1 MKAAREQLGSD
12 IGSAGLFCAVKGTG
26 CCRQAAWR
34 LENQVAPAAVTYKV
48 DGVLVGY
55 ENPGSVSDVFE
66 VCLVKYLV
74 ASAYW
79 R

>member
-1 MKAAREQLGSD
+1 MYK
-12 IGSAGLFCAVKGTG
+12 
-26 CCRQAAWR
+26 RQAA
-34 LENQVAPAAVTYKV
+34 YKV

-55 ENPGSVSDVFE
+55 ENPGAVADVFE

>member
-1 MKAAREQLGSD
+1 MRAGVADLMRVAQFVKRDKAA
-12 IGSAGLFCAVKGTG
+12 
-26 CCRQAAWR
+26 
-34 LENQVAPAAVTYKV
+34 YKV

-55 ENPGSVSDVFE
+55 ENPGAVADVFE